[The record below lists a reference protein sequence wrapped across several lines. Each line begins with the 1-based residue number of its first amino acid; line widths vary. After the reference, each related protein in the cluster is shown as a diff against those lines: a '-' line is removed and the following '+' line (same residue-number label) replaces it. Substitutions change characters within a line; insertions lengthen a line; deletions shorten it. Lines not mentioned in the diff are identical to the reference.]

1 MKVNVGIVDRTI
13 RIIFGLGILALFF
26 LLEGNARYLG
36 LIGIVPLLTAAF
48 RSCPLYSILGM
59 STCPVRRET

>member
-26 LLEGNARYLG
+26 ILEGNARYLG

>member
-26 LLEGNARYLG
+26 ILEGNARYLG

-48 RSCPLYSILGM
+48 RSCPLYSLLGV
-59 STCPVRRET
+59 SSCPTRRET